1 MASVDRTRSAHQAQL
16 RAASRVPTLRPLAH
30 MGPDESKSQV
40 SRSFSIFKAFS
51 KGLLQVVCRKGV
63 NGDIGRA
70 LRPSSKPT
78 RWWASCG

>member
-1 MASVDRTRSAHQAQL
+1 MASVDRMRSAHQAQL

-51 KGLLQVVCRKGV
+51 KGLLQVVAATAARGSTV
-63 NGDIGRA
+63 ILAA
-70 LRPSSKPT
+70 L
-78 RWWASCG
+78 